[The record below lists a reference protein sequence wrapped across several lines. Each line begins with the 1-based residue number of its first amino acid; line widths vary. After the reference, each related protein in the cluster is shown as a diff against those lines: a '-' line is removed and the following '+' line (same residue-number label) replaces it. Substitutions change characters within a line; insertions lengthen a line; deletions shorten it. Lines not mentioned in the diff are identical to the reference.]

1 MGEAEA
7 GTQWRCCAE
16 ESRRQRLHTL
26 PRLSQA
32 IISSGPKPISKAA
45 RGQAG
50 AMLRFSGDFSS
61 RAARQASPP
70 ASAAGGRQ
78 DASAATIGVGS

>member
-32 IISSGPKPISKAA
+32 IIPSGPKPISKAA

-50 AMLRFSGDFSS
+50 AMLSSQRLQQQGRQAAEPSS
-61 RAARQASPP
+61 RRSRWQT
-70 ASAAGGRQ
+70 GRQ
-78 DASAATIGVGS
+78 CGDS